1 LKATQTCRNVIL
13 EILADYVD
21 GTLDLESARS
31 LEEHL
36 RACGACMAYLLRR
49 FMLERIMRKAP

>member
-1 LKATQTCRNVIL
+1 MERGSLESQTDLPECDPWF
-13 EILADYVD
+13 LADYVD

-36 RACGACMAYLLRR
+36 RACGACMTYLLR
-49 FMLERIMRKAP
+49 A

>member
-1 LKATQTCRNVIL
+1 VIL

-21 GTLDLESARS
+21 ATLDLKSARS